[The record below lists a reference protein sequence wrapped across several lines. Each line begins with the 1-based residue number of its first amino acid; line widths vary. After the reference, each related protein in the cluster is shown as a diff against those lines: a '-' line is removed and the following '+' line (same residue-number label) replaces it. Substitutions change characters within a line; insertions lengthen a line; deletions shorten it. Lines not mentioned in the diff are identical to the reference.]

1 MNLTVLVRG
10 LFVSLLPPDPC
21 EGAEQAVLYE
31 LANLPAGL
39 PVTEQA
45 LAVVLAR
52 YLDAASKQIG
62 TAGPAP
68 VSRGIVELMDRLR
81 AAAEERSGRGDVVD
95 GLAAKRVARR
105 EAAAKAVSGE

>member
-1 MNLTVLVRG
+1 MTLNYEV
-10 LFVSLLPPDPC
+10 PDPSD
-21 EGAEQAVLYE
+21 GAEQAVLYE
-31 LANLPAGL
+31 LSQLPSGL

-52 YLDAASKQIG
+52 YLDAASRQIG

-81 AAAEERSGRGDVVD
+81 AAAEARSGVGDAVD
-95 GLAAKRVARR
+95 DLAAARAARR
-105 EAAAKAVSGE
+105 EAAQRVR